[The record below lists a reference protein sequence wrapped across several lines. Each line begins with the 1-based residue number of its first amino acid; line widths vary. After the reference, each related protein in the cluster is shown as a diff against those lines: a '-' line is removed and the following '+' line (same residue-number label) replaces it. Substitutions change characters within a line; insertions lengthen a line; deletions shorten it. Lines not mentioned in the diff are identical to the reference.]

1 VLGVAVGDAVTAA
14 STVNDSALLVTE
26 FPFESVTVTVT
37 EYDPCVLGVQVIVA
51 VFAGVHPAG
60 RPDHRYVEYVRD
72 PPVGA
77 AVNVT
82 DC

>member
-1 VLGVAVGDAVTAA
+1 V
-14 STVNDSALLVTE
+14 LLVTA
-26 FPFESVTVTVT
+26 FPFESVTWTVT
-37 EYDPCVLGVQVIVA
+37 EYDPGVLGVQVIVA
-51 VFAGVHPAG
+51 AFVAVHPVG